1 MSGFF
6 GLRLSFAVFFFV
18 GGGVFFLPFCVKF
31 LQFLV
36 ELQICNENK
45 TLRLSP
51 SRTREQSLP
60 LSHTLYPSL
69 DRYLAL
75 DLSFSL
81 SRDLDLSALITTT
94 D

>member
-6 GLRLSFAVFFFV
+6 GLQLRFAVFFFV
-18 GGGVFFLPFCVKF
+18 GGGVFFFPFCVKF

-36 ELQICNENK
+36 GLQICNENK

-51 SRTREQSLP
+51 SRTRTRGHSLS
-60 LSHTLYPSL
+60 LSHTLSPSL
-69 DRYLAL
+69 DIS
-75 DLSFSL
+75 LSISLSL